1 MRNLVRR
8 VGVTSVAVLMLL
20 GACTARLPADV
31 ALVSVRAAQ
40 SGLYPA
46 AVTAGPP
53 PRLLEV
59 SFASR
64 VNLQRFVTV
73 NGYSLDVEADFC
85 DGAAPQALVVSG
97 LYWQGQLLDPGARD
111 PIHRND
117 DDDLLDY
124 TFFLD
129 AGKAAAGAGDI
140 CFNIAGGNEDRGY
153 RSNTV
158 VIPRVEIALALNA
171 AR

>member
-1 MRNLVRR
+1 MRNHVRIE
-8 VGVTSVAVLMLL
+8 GVTSVAVLMLL

-40 SGLYPA
+40 SGHHPA
-46 AVTAGPP
+46 TATVDPP

-59 SFASR
+59 ALTSR

-85 DGAAPQALVVSG
+85 DGAAPQALAVSG
-97 LYWQGQLLDPGARD
+97 LYWQGQQLDPGARD
-111 PIHRND
+111 PIHRTD

-129 AGKAAAGAGDI
+129 AGKAAAGAEDI
-140 CFNIAGGNEDRGY
+140 CFNITGGNADRGY

-158 VIPRVEIALALNA
+158 VVPRVEIAVALQK
-171 AR
+171 